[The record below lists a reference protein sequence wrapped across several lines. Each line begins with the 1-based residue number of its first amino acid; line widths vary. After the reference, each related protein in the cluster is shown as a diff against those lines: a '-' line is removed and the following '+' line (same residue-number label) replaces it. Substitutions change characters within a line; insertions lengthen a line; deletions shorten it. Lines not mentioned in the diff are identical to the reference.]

1 MALINTEGLAP
12 EDAAFV
18 NSGSF
23 TTATADDYAAKW
35 YQNAGSALEDGIQYG
50 VDRLGQS
57 LTLDKVADTQKVL
70 EQLYPEHKQALQ
82 PVTSQNE
89 NIIQEHEQF
98 RQGLKPKAES
108 TGMAGQILFGLG
120 QYFPAIVTGAASP
133 LLGAATAQQIS
144 QGATE
149 DDLQQKG
156 VSEEDASRIGFA
168 SSIPDALGFVAP
180 AGIGRNIAERVL
192 SGAAINAGLG
202 VANRATVSSMLE
214 NDGYKNIASQ
224 YQVWDKEGLIVDAV
238 LGAAFGG
245 LHHVGVS
252 REQANSAEAM
262 PSVDASLTMNEQH
275 NHDIGSSPIIH
286 GTPESLDAH
295 NRAMEDASD
304 AMLRGEPVDVT
315 DHMNSFNG
323 PVKDGAIDASQHDDM
338 LSSLKEYAMD
348 PAPRAAETP
357 LTDVSVAERD
367 WRTSTESTKDAEAK
381 NSRAD
386 GEESQDSMPQAARFL
401 EEPGSVDPDTGV
413 NVSNRYELATAHNL
427 AEQSPDLM
435 VTHPD
440 TGQEVRLSDVLDEYN
455 ERIANLQEEH
465 NVFPFVASCML
476 RNPD

>member
-1 MALINTEGLAP
+1 MALINTEGLTP
-12 EDAAFV
+12 EDASFV
-18 NSGSF
+18 NGGSF
-23 TTATADDYAAKW
+23 STATPDDYSARW
-35 YQNAGSALEDGIQYG
+35 YQNAGGALENGIQYG

-70 EQLYPEHKQALQ
+70 EQLYPEHKQSLQ
-82 PVTSQNE
+82 PVTNQNQSL
-89 NIIQEHEQF
+89 IDEHAQF

-120 QYFPAIVTGAASP
+120 QFFPAIVAGAASP
-133 LLGAATAQQIS
+133 ILGAATAQQIS
-144 QGATE
+144 QGSTE

-156 VSEEDASRIGFA
+156 VSGEDANRIGFA

-202 VANRATVSSMLE
+202 VANRATVNGMLQ

-245 LHHVGVS
+245 LHHVGVA
-252 REQANSAEAM
+252 REQAASANAS
-262 PSVDASLTMNEQH
+262 PAVDASLSMNEQH
-275 NHDIGSSPIIH
+275 NHDIGASPIIH

-304 AMLRGEPVDVT
+304 SMLRGDPVDVS
-315 DHMNSFNG
+315 DHLNSFDG
-323 PVKDGAIDASQHDDM
+323 PIRDGAISPSEHSDM
-338 LSSLKEYAMD
+338 LSSLKDYGMD
-348 PAPRAAETP
+348 PAPRTVEST
-357 LTDVSVAERD
+357 LTDVNAPERD
-367 WRTSTESTKDAEAK
+367 WRSAQEKSDASDTQAGK
-381 NSRAD
+381 A
-386 GEESQDSMPQAARFL
+386 GEEPAQAEMPQAARFL
-401 EEPGSVDPDTGV
+401 EEDGSVDPDTGI
-413 NVSNRYELATAHNL
+413 NVSNRYELATAHNI

-435 VTHPD
+435 VSHPD

>member
-12 EDAAFV
+12 EDASFV

-23 TTATADDYAAKW
+23 TTATPDDYSAKW
-35 YQNAGSALEDGIQYG
+35 YQNAGGALEDGIQYG

-70 EQLYPEHKQALQ
+70 EQIYPEHKQALQ
-82 PVTSQNE
+82 PVTNQNQS
-89 NIIQEHEQF
+89 IIDEHAQF
-98 RQGLKPKAES
+98 RQSLKPKPES
-108 TGMAGQILFGLG
+108 TGMAGNILFGLG
-120 QYFPAIVTGAASP
+120 QFFPAIVTGVASP

-180 AGIGRNIAERVL
+180 AGVGRNIAERVL

-202 VANRATVSSMLE
+202 VANRATVNGMLQ

-224 YQVWDKEGLIVDAV
+224 YQVWDKEGLIVDSV

-245 LHHVGVS
+245 LHHAGVV
-252 REQANSAEAM
+252 REQTYSAEAS
-262 PSVDASLTMNEQH
+262 PAVDASLSMNEQH
-275 NHDIGSSPIIH
+275 SHDIGASPVIH

-304 AMLRGEPVDVT
+304 AMLRGEPVDVS
-315 DHMNSFNG
+315 DHLNSFDG
-323 PVKDGAIDASQHDDM
+323 PIKDGAFDATQHSDM
-338 LSSLKEYAMD
+338 LSSLKEYGMD

-357 LTDVSVAERD
+357 LTDVNAPERD
-367 WRTSTESTKDAEAK
+367 WRSSQEKAEVADSQGARPDAGTAQP
-381 NSRAD
+381 D
-386 GEESQDSMPQAARFL
+386 MPQSARFL
-401 EEPGSVDPDTGV
+401 EEDGSIDPDTGV

-427 AEQSPDLM
+427 AEQAPDLM

-440 TGQEVRLSDVLDEYN
+440 TGKEVRLSDVLDEYN
-455 ERIANLQEEH
+455 ERIANLQDEQ